1 MNSGEIKH
9 SIPPLWA
16 WLLVLSVVRGD
27 IKASVTAALLFR
39 LYVLVL
45 RLSVLAECLRSRIN
59 TNADVPHTHRR
70 HHKSVSLLEP
80 APPYRSVYLPLSL
93 PVFLPAGAG
102 LVDQITAQK
111 HLWVLLM
118 SADYPSSSSSSLPS
132 PGCPPPNP
140 LPIASSPDR

>member
-16 WLLVLSVVRGD
+16 RLLVLSVVRGD

-59 TNADVPHTHRR
+59 TNADVPHTHR
-70 HHKSVSLLEP
+70 HKSVSLLEP

-93 PVFLPAGAG
+93 AAFLPAGAG

-118 SADYPSSSSSSLPS
+118 SADYPSSSSSSSLPS

-140 LPIASSPDR
+140 LPVASSPDR